1 MLWAHYFLGKS
12 YRVFIQAMKMV
23 HECTDNY
30 NAVKFCDEKELR
42 SYRDSLVVG
51 KLIKWRNPF
60 GKDIARVW
68 NLVDMVEKV
77 FTNANIVARMKFQF
91 GTIDDKPILL
101 IVLHIDGAQQTSFGH
116 VLCVKIST
124 IDESGAHRS
133 QPISFADYRI
143 G

>member
-12 YRVFIQAMKMV
+12 YRVFIQVMKMV
-23 HECTDNY
+23 HKCTDN
-30 NAVKFCDEKELR
+30 AVQFCDEKELR

-116 VLCVKIST
+116 VLCVLARLMNL
-124 IDESGAHRS
+124 GHAHRS
-133 QPISFADYRI
+133 QPSSFAIADYHV